1 MYKAYNMNNLKKK
14 LEKKF
19 LFEDD
24 LLALYLML
32 DIVQQENKIQPCY
45 VKYNAINKIN
55 NVLNN
60 HLSYR
65 NDKENI
71 IKAVFDLIS
80 EDINKIE
87 FTYYLQAYTEG
98 FNNKYISDELEFYAL
113 RHIPASTIKK
123 SDILLHNTES
133 KSAKFLKNKMISSI
147 KNKSNAFKVQDSI
160 IDNYCENI
168 LKDKLLS
175 INSKMD
181 KQLVMKSINDSI
193 VISEEKFLNM
203 WQLEN
208 LYKKIVKTLK
218 NVLNNSI
225 EDALWYGLNDR
236 VLQRYK

>member
-1 MYKAYNMNNLKKK
+1 MN
-14 LEKKF
+14 
-19 LFEDD
+19 D
-24 LLALYLML
+24 
-32 DIVQQENKIQPCY
+32 
-45 VKYNAINKIN
+45 
-55 NVLNN
+55 
-60 HLSYR
+60 R
-65 NDKENI
+65 ENI
-71 IKAVFDLIS
+71 IKAIFDLIS

-98 FNNKYISDELEFYAL
+98 FNNKNISDELEFYAL
-113 RHIPASTIKK
+113 RYIPASTIKK

-133 KSAKFLKNKMISSI
+133 RSAKFLKSKMISSI
-147 KNKSNAFKVQDSI
+147 KNKSNAFRVQDSI

-168 LKDKLLS
+168 LKDKIFS

-181 KQLVMKSINDSI
+181 KQLVMKSINDSV

-218 NVLNNSI
+218 TVLNNSI

>member
-32 DIVQQENKIQPCY
+32 DIVQQENKVQPCY
-45 VKYNAINKIN
+45 VKYSALNKIDH
-55 NVLNN
+55 VLNN

-65 NDKENI
+65 KDRENI
-71 IKAVFDLIS
+71 IKTIFDLIS

-98 FNNKYISDELEFYAL
+98 YNNKNISDELEFFAL

-123 SDILLHNTES
+123 SEILLHYSES
-133 KSAKFLKNKMISSI
+133 RSVKFLKNKMVSSI
-147 KNKSNAFKVQDSI
+147 KNRSNAFKVQNSI

-168 LKDKLLS
+168 LKEKIFS
-175 INSKMD
+175 INTKMD
-181 KQLVMKSINDSI
+181 KQLIMMSVNNSI

-218 NVLNNSI
+218 TVLNNSI